1 MARRCGARGGWCGT
15 THKAATR
22 LGLQWALLMGART
35 AFPSAHAAFHDSPAD
50 GRASCCLPLRGCAAA
65 ECLRLWADRQARLQ
79 GCACCRESRMLAAAR
94 SPSPLDWDGGC
105 VGLGW
110 RGCARR

>member
-1 MARRCGARGGWCGT
+1 
-15 THKAATR
+15 
-22 LGLQWALLMGART
+22 MGAR
-35 AFPSAHAAFHDSPAD
+35 AASPSAHAAFHDSPAD
-50 GRASCCLPLRGCAAA
+50 GRASCCLPLRGCAAP

-110 RGCARR
+110 RGCARRWCLEWHAFPICLLLNRAGCAGQRG